1 MDAGLGGDRLNW
13 ISYHR
18 HRARA
23 VQLFDAMTPADQKRH
38 AIRMT
43 NHPDPEYHGVLV
55 WWIVEVKA

>member
-1 MDAGLGGDRLNW
+1 MNW

-18 HRARA
+18 DRARA

-38 AIRMT
+38 AIRKT
-43 NHPDPEYHGVLV
+43 SHPDPEYQGVHV

>member
-1 MDAGLGGDRLNW
+1 MNW

-38 AIRMT
+38 AIRKT
-43 NHPDPEYHGVLV
+43 NHPDPEYQGVHV